1 MLHELVELA
10 TKLQNEKKL
19 PPASYKPKSVT
30 WVIDLSGDKPH
41 LKGPFK
47 KGEFREVL
55 APARQRSARV
65 SPNNLKPY
73 LLLDDARYVLGI
85 PEDDKN
91 DAKMDEAKLMNEG
104 FIRLLQEAYAKTG
117 AGELAKI
124 LEFLNHPLPEAFR
137 QKIKAKDTVTFQI
150 DPEILPFE
158 RPEMQ
163 RFWSEYLAKDLLSD
177 NEAECSICGK
187 KKAYVRYIPSPVYIP
202 NLGQSCQL
210 TSFNSSSFESMGKSQ
225 TKNAPICFSCATL
238 TVDTLN
244 YLLQESRHYTVVLSN
259 ERDPL
264 RLKEQKNKKSN
275 ERDSLRS
282 QIAVYWL
289 KQSAK
294 KDWNGIAVDQQ
305 LLAAPIRNLI
315 FDEKAK
321 RRVPPPELEQLRELV
336 KVPKTGLEQALRLDE
351 ASFHMAILSA
361 NKGRLVV
368 REWIHTSVSR
378 LLNNLRQYLDAICIV
393 HPRGEQDEIPPLPLI
408 LQAIEVSDANLVR
421 QFLRTIYQ
429 GYAPPDHLLVVALQ
443 HFRLPQVLT
452 DVAETQR
459 YHALASVL
467 KLALT
472 YGKEEAKTMGN
483 FNPGYLK
490 PSYLC
495 GRLLAVL
502 EEIQQRASGFKVGST
517 VVQRF
522 YGAASTAPASTFG
535 PLLRLATTAHL
546 PKVSPEMERLLEEV
560 LKHLDE
566 AGGFPSTLSLKQ
578 QAEFGLGFYHQR
590 AEFSSKRKK

>member
-1 MLHELVELA
+1 MLHELIDLA
-10 TKLQNEKKL
+10 TKLQKDKKL

-30 WVIDLSGDKPH
+30 WVIDLSGDNPY

-47 KGEFREVL
+47 KGEYRSVE
-55 APARQRSARV
+55 APDRDRQGKV
-65 SPNNLKPY
+65 STYNLKPY

-85 PEDDKN
+85 PEN
-91 DAKMDEAKLMNEG
+91 EAKVDEAALMNQG
-104 FIRLLQEAYAKTG
+104 FVQLLQEAYAKTG
-117 AGELAKI
+117 VGELAKI
-124 LEFLNHPLPEAFR
+124 LEFLNQPLPEEFR

-150 DPEILPFE
+150 DQEMLPFE
-158 RPEMQ
+158 RPEIQ
-163 RFWSEYLAKDLLSD
+163 RFWSEYLAENLLSD
-177 NEAECSICGK
+177 NESECSICGMK
-187 KKAYVRYIPSPVYIP
+187 KTYVRYLPNPVMVF
-202 NLGQSCQL
+202 GQKCKL
-210 TSFNSSSFESMGKSQ
+210 TSFNAPSFESMGKSQ
-225 TKNAPICFSCATL
+225 TNNVPVCFSCATL

-244 YLLQESRHYTVVLSN
+244 YLLRESRHHTVVLFN
-259 ERDPL
+259 ERDP
-264 RLKEQKNKKSN
+264 
-275 ERDSLRS
+275 LRS

-289 KQSAK
+289 NQPVKIG
-294 KDWNGIAVDQQ
+294 WNGIAVDQQ
-305 LLAAPIRNLI
+305 LLAAPIQNLI
-315 FDEKAK
+315 FDEEAK
-321 RRVPPPELEQLRELV
+321 RRVPPPELGQLQELV
-336 KVPKTGLEQALRLDE
+336 KIPWTSREQALRIDE
-351 ASFHMAILSA
+351 ASFYMAILSA

-378 LLNNLRQYLDAICIV
+378 LLNNLGQYLDAICIV
-393 HPRGEQDEIPPLPLI
+393 HPRGEQDEVQPLPLI

-429 GYAPPDHLLVVALQ
+429 GYAPPNQLLVAALQ
-443 HFRLPQVLT
+443 RFRLPQVLT
-452 DVAETQR
+452 DATETWR

-472 YGKEEAKTMGN
+472 YGKEEAKTMEN
-483 FNPGYLK
+483 LNPGYLK

-546 PKVSPEMERLLEEV
+546 PKVSPEMARLLEEV
-560 LKHLDE
+560 IKHLDE

-590 AEFSSKRKK
+590 AVFSSKRKK